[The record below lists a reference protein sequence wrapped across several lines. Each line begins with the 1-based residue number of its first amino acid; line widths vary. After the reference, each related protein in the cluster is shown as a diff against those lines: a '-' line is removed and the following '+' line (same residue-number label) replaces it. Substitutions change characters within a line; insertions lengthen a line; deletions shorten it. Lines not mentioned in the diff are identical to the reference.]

1 MNVIAPVP
9 QFQPSS
15 DSTQFKPSSAS
26 DSSSQGVGGQD
37 FSSALHAANSK
48 PTRKSSTTKTP
59 QGSHGGSQLPASG
72 NPSPAALPPSAAAPA
87 AAANAGSKAPT
98 PDAQPAVPVGSPV
111 APSTTA
117 VTGPIAAQ
125 APAGPPTTPAPTPA
139 PAPAA
144 AAAATPFAQLI
155 GQDAA
160 NPTPPVTADA
170 SHANAASPA
179 TGALPGASALP
190 PLVLPP
196 DAVAVADPNIAGDP
210 VAAAAATALA
220 STAADATTSNAAL
233 SAADKS
239 AAAVSAAIALPV
251 QPQPK
256 VAATAT
262 ATGNGSAGAVRAANS
277 NATAG
282 SAGTASSD
290 AASATD
296 AAAQSVM
303 AAAAAARAA
312 HGSSSDNVPAQTFLG
327 AADSAAKPADASPP
341 AVMPPLVAA
350 AAGVPVAAAAAV
362 ANAAANARAI
372 TALADMSAAMG
383 DKPSHENSADSSVS
397 ATSNDGSVGAAQLLT
412 SNISTDTPT
421 APTFK
426 VAAPVET
433 SEFSQ
438 GVSDRVSFM
447 VDGNISS
454 AKLQVNPPALG
465 PIEVRIA
472 LQGAHAQVTFTSHS
486 ALTRDALESSAPKL
500 REMLGGQG
508 FAQVSVDVSQGS
520 FQDRSAQS
528 SPYQGAAAS
537 ARETGID
544 AAQPATRTAAR
555 VATGVLDAYA

>member
-37 FSSALHAANSK
+37 FSSALHVANSK

-87 AAANAGSKAPT
+87 AAASSKAPT
-98 PDAQPAVPVGSPV
+98 PDAQPAVPVGGPV
-111 APSTTA
+111 SPSTTT

-125 APAGPPTTPAPTPA
+125 APAVPPAATTPAPAGA

-144 AAAATPFAQLI
+144 ASTPFAQLI
-155 GQDAA
+155 GQDGA

-170 SHANAASPA
+170 SPAS
-179 TGALPGASALP
+179 GALPGDSAMP

-196 DAVAVADPNIAGDP
+196 DAVPVADPNIAGDP

-220 STAADATTSNAAL
+220 STAADATTSTAAL

-262 ATGNGSAGAVRAANS
+262 GKDSAGAVRAANS
-277 NATAG
+277 DATAG

-290 AASATD
+290 AALAADT
-296 AAAQSVM
+296 AAQSVM

-312 HGSSSDNVPAQTFLG
+312 HGSSSDNVPAQSFLG

-341 AVMPPLVAA
+341 AVMQPVAA
-350 AAGVPVAAAAAV
+350 AAAGAPVAAAAAV
-362 ANAAANARAI
+362 ANAAASARAI
-372 TALADMSAAMG
+372 AALADMSAAAG
-383 DKPSHENSADSSVS
+383 DKPPHENTADSPLS

-433 SEFSQ
+433 SDFSQ

-528 SPYQGAAAS
+528 SPYQGVVAS
-537 ARETGID
+537 ARETRVD
-544 AAQPATRTAAR
+544 AAQPASRTTAR

>member
-1 MNVIAPVP
+1 V
-9 QFQPSS
+9 
-15 DSTQFKPSSAS
+15 
-26 DSSSQGVGGQD
+26 
-37 FSSALHAANSK
+37 
-48 PTRKSSTTKTP
+48 R
-59 QGSHGGSQLPASG
+59 
-72 NPSPAALPPSAAAPA
+72 
-87 AAANAGSKAPT
+87 
-98 PDAQPAVPVGSPV
+98 
-111 APSTTA
+111 
-117 VTGPIAAQ
+117 
-125 APAGPPTTPAPTPA
+125 
-139 PAPAA
+139 
-144 AAAATPFAQLI
+144 
-155 GQDAA
+155 
-160 NPTPPVTADA
+160 
-170 SHANAASPA
+170 
-179 TGALPGASALP
+179 
-190 PLVLPP
+190 PP

-210 VAAAAATALA
+210 VAAAAASALA
-220 STAADATTSNAAL
+220 STAADATTSAASS

-256 VAATAT
+256 VAASA
-262 ATGNGSAGAVRAANS
+262 AGNGSTGAVHATNS

-350 AAGVPVAAAAAV
+350 AAGAAAAVAAATV

-383 DKPSHENSADSSVS
+383 DKPPHENNANSSVS

-433 SEFSQ
+433 SDFSQ

-528 SPYQGAAAS
+528 SPYQGAVAS
-537 ARETGID
+537 ARETRVD
-544 AAQPATRTAAR
+544 AAQPASRTAAR

>member
-1 MNVIAPVP
+1 
-9 QFQPSS
+9 
-15 DSTQFKPSSAS
+15 
-26 DSSSQGVGGQD
+26 
-37 FSSALHAANSK
+37 
-48 PTRKSSTTKTP
+48 
-59 QGSHGGSQLPASG
+59 
-72 NPSPAALPPSAAAPA
+72 
-87 AAANAGSKAPT
+87 
-98 PDAQPAVPVGSPV
+98 
-111 APSTTA
+111 
-117 VTGPIAAQ
+117 
-125 APAGPPTTPAPTPA
+125 
-139 PAPAA
+139 
-144 AAAATPFAQLI
+144 
-155 GQDAA
+155 
-160 NPTPPVTADA
+160 VTAD
-170 SHANAASPA
+170 ASPA
-179 TGALPGASALP
+179 TGALPGDSALP

-220 STAADATTSNAAL
+220 STAVDATTSNAAL

-239 AAAVSAAIALPV
+239 AAAVSAAIALPI

-256 VAATAT
+256 GAAT
-262 ATGNGSAGAVRAANS
+262 ATGNGSTGAVRAANS
-277 NATAG
+277 DATAG
-282 SAGTASSD
+282 SATGTASSD

-296 AAAQSVM
+296 AAAQAVM

-372 TALADMSAAMG
+372 AALADMSAAMG
-383 DKPSHENSADSSVS
+383 AKPAHENSADSSVS

-433 SEFSQ
+433 SDFSQ

-537 ARETGID
+537 ARDTRID
-544 AAQPATRTAAR
+544 AAQPASRTAAR